1 MACELFN
8 CVPEIKESNESGKF
22 IWKHNCSVK
31 KKKLLDY
38 RTRNI

>member
-31 KKKLLDY
+31 K
-38 RTRNI
+38 RNC